1 MAMKTK
7 VIIMVQDT
15 DDFSEHLSNVF
26 YNYEGKL
33 DDFVEFVCKSFPM
46 AVCKEPV
53 EEEGV
58 TGDIME
64 QSDHYIMTYE
74 EHNMGGTMRVYER
87 QISREWTDRMLQ
99 LFGAIN
105 RSGIDN
111 SQWGVCEDVG
121 DTCSWFGTIGSYCL
135 EGKWLYIYTDE
146 DGDNPIDIERRSE
159 SVPEADREYNLRHD
173 DEMPMINKS
182 IVFYKLEE

>member
-1 MAMKTK
+1 
-7 VIIMVQDT
+7 MVQDT

-33 DDFVEFVCKSFPM
+33 DDFVEIVRQRYPM

-74 EHNMGGTMRVYER
+74 DNNMGGTMRVYER
-87 QISREWTDRMLQ
+87 QIAKEWTDRMFSL
-99 LFGAIN
+99 LDAIN

-111 SQWGVCEDVG
+111 SQWGVCEDVE
-121 DTCSWFGTIGSYCL
+121 DSRAEFGTIGVFRL
-135 EGKWLYIYTDE
+135 QGKWLYIYTDE
-146 DGDNPIDIERRSE
+146 DGKNPIGKWSE
-159 SVPEADREYNLRHD
+159 HLPEEDRECYLRHD
-173 DEMPMINKS
+173 DDEPMINKS

>member
-1 MAMKTK
+1 
-7 VIIMVQDT
+7 MVQDT

-26 YNYEGKL
+26 HNYEGKL

-53 EEEGV
+53 WEEDV
-58 TGDIME
+58 TGELME

-74 EHNMGGTMRVYER
+74 DNNMGGTMRVYER
-87 QISREWTDRMLQ
+87 QISREWTDRMFQ
-99 LFGAIN
+99 LFDAIN

-111 SQWGVCEDVG
+111 SQWGVCEDVE
-121 DTCSWFGTIGSYCL
+121 DSRAEFGTIGVFRL
-135 EGKWLYIYTDE
+135 QGKWLYIYTDE
-146 DGDNPIDIERRSE
+146 DGDNPIGKWSE
-159 SVPEADREYNLRHD
+159 HLPEEDRECYLLHD